1 MKIGD
6 EDKKPSEDID
16 GLGIITSVLL
26 AIIAV
31 FAVMLGEG
39 LCPAFRCLPT
49 GWGF

>member
-1 MKIGD
+1 MKFGD
-6 EDKKPSEDID
+6 EDKKPNDID

-31 FAVMLGEG
+31 LAIMLAEG
-39 LCPAFRCLPT
+39 MCPAFRCLPT